1 LLQNLKKFEF
11 NSRMK
16 NPRILLRW
24 DLIQKRIAWK
34 SIKCNNHI
42 LAVIHA
48 QDGEEEDKSFFI
60 EPNYTKYLVVTK
72 FIIENIFISTSLL
85 RVANKIIT
93 KECFTR

>member
-1 LLQNLKKFEF
+1 
-11 NSRMK
+11 MK

-48 QDGEEEDKSFFI
+48 QDDEEEEDKSFFI
-60 EPNYTKYLVVTK
+60 EPNFTKYLVVTK
-72 FIIENIFISTSLL
+72 FIIENIFKSTSLL
-85 RVANKIIT
+85 RVAKKIIT